1 MVSAYLRKNYGM
13 LRISYH
19 KSIAGLLTQD
29 SINVEMSLSLT
40 LDKSF
45 APETNPVIEYGDSV
59 TLIEKMMEI
68 EDNSTSCSSCDATFL
83 ECGGYSAE

>member
-1 MVSAYLRKNYGM
+1 MVCAHVNIIKNAKNV
-13 LRISYH
+13 LS
-19 KSIAGLLTQD
+19 SIQIVGLLTQE

-59 TLIEKMMEI
+59 TLIEKMMET

>member
-1 MVSAYLRKNYGM
+1 MVCAYTTIINAENILSE
-13 LRISYH
+13 IQ
-19 KSIAGLLTQD
+19 IAGLLTQE

-59 TLIEKMMEI
+59 TLIEKMMET

>member
-1 MVSAYLRKNYGM
+1 MVCAYTNIINAENILSE
-13 LRISYH
+13 IQ
-19 KSIAGLLTQD
+19 IAGLLTQE

-59 TLIEKMMEI
+59 TLIEKMMET